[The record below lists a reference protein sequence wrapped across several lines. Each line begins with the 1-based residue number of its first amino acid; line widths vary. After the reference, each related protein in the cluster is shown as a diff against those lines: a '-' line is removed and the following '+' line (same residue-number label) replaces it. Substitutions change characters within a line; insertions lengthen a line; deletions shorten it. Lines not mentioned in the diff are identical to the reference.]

1 MTQFTV
7 GGKMRSCLE
16 WIFGTTLQIIKTADK
31 KLKNKKHK
39 KHKIERIKCGS
50 LLNTQ

>member
-31 KLKNKKHK
+31 KLKKNKKHN
-39 KHKIERIKCGS
+39 IERIKCGS